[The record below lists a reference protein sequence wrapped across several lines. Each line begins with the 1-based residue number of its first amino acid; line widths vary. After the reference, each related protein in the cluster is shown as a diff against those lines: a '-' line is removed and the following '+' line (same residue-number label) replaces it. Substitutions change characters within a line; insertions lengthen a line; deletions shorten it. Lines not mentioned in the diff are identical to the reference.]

1 MICLK
6 PRLLLAMACLAL
18 ASGNPLRADPL
29 SAGPLFDEFK
39 LTLSPGHRTEI
50 LGPLFYS
57 QTSGS
62 ETIWAIPPL
71 FSDTKDSAIGLREW
85 DFLYPL
91 MTYDRYGAQYRWQ
104 FFQLLSFAGG
114 PSQTSDVKERFTLFP
129 IYFQQRA
136 SNPAEN
142 YTAVLPFYGHIRGR
156 LFRDEISF
164 IMFPFYVQSR
174 KRDIVTDN
182 YLFPIVH
189 VRHGLG
195 LEGWQVWPFVGSE
208 HKDVTTRTNGFGDIQ
223 TVPGHDH
230 MFVLW
235 PIFFND
241 HSGLGTD
248 NPDWMQAALP
258 FYSFERSPQRDA
270 TTVLWPFFSHID
282 DRQKKYRE
290 WDAPWPLIE
299 FARGEGKTTDRVW
312 PFFSQSH
319 NATLVDNFYLWPIYK
334 YTLAHSDPLDRERTR
349 ILFFLYSDIHEK
361 NTETKEVRTASY
373 LWPLFTHRKD
383 FKGRTRLQLI
393 APLEP
398 FVQGSH
404 KIERDWSPL
413 WSVWRAE
420 EDPITKSWSQSLLW
434 NLYRNDVATDH
445 KKVSIL
451 FGLFQYQSG
460 PESKRWRLFYIPL
473 HSSQATRAQFSP
485 REAKDRVG
493 QNMAEAGK

>member
-1 MICLK
+1 MT
-6 PRLLLAMACLAL
+6 CLAI
-18 ASGNPLRADPL
+18 APYISLRADPL

-39 LTLSPGHRTEI
+39 LTLSPGYRTEI

-57 QTSGS
+57 QTAGS
-62 ETIWAIPPL
+62 QTIWAIPPL

-91 MTYDRYGAQYRWQ
+91 MTYDRYGSQYRWQ
-104 FFQLLSFAGG
+104 FLQLLSFAGG
-114 PSQTSDVKERFTLFP
+114 ASQTSDVKKRFTLFP

-142 YTAVLPFYGHIRGR
+142 YTALLPFYGHIQGR

-208 HKDVTTRTNGFGDIQ
+208 HKDVTTRTNGFGDVQ

-230 MFVLW
+230 VFVLW

-270 TTVLWPFFSHID
+270 TTVIWPFFSHID

-319 NATLVDNFYLWPIYK
+319 NETLVDNFYLWPIYK
-334 YTLAHSDPLDRERTR
+334 YTRAHSDPLDRERTR

-361 NTETKEVRTASY
+361 NTETKEVRTSSY

-383 FKGRTRLQLI
+383 PKGRTRLQLI

-420 EDPITKSWSQSLLW
+420 EDPITKASSQSLLW
-434 NLYRNDVATDH
+434 NLYRNDADPGH

-460 PESKRWRLFYIPL
+460 PESKRVRLFYIPL
-473 HSSQATRAQFSP
+473 SSSRAAQARFSP
-485 REAKDRVG
+485 LGAKDWVG
-493 QNMAEAGK
+493 QNMAGAGK